1 MADTQSPTEHP
12 IVCGIIN
19 ATPDSFYDGGK
30 YPSIIEHAV
39 QMIDDGADWL
49 DVGGESTRPGA
60 TPVGE
65 QEEID
70 RVLPVIEAVVRHA
83 PKIPI
88 SIDTTKALVAK
99 YARQAGA
106 SILNDVRGF
115 QDMAMQEV
123 SALYPISIL
132 MHSRGTP
139 QTMQL
144 QTQYDNVVEDIQQ
157 WLTEQVLC
165 CKSPEIWLDPGI
177 GFAKTTQQNLVILK
191 HLQRLTSMPYPVLL
205 GTSRK
210 SFIGQQL
217 QRSNPT
223 DRLFGSLATVAD
235 GYQKGIRAFRVH
247 DVKATKD
254 VLDMLVAIQHAE

>member
-1 MADTQSPTEHP
+1 MTHSVARAREP

-30 YPSIIEHAV
+30 YPSIIEHAL
-39 QMIDDGADWL
+39 QMINDGADWL

-60 TPVGE
+60 IAVE
-65 QEEID
+65 AQEEID
-70 RVLPVIEAVVRHA
+70 RVLPVIEAIVRNA
-83 PKIPI
+83 PHIPI
-88 SIDTTKALVAK
+88 SIDTTKAYVAK

-106 SILNDVRGF
+106 TILNDVRGF
-115 QDMAMQEV
+115 QDIAMQEI

-139 QTMQL
+139 QSMQS
-144 QTQYDNVVEDIQQ
+144 QTQYENVVTDVQEWLKQQ
-157 WLTEQVLC
+157 SRL
-165 CKSPEIWLDPGI
+165 CKSTEIWLDPGI
-177 GFAKTTQQNLVILK
+177 GFAKTAQQNLLILK
-191 HLQRLTSMPYPVLL
+191 HLDKFTSMPHPLLL

-217 QRSNPT
+217 QRPKPA

-235 GYQKGIRAFRVH
+235 GYHKGIRAFRVH

-254 VLDMLVAIQHAE
+254 VLDMLVAIQHVE